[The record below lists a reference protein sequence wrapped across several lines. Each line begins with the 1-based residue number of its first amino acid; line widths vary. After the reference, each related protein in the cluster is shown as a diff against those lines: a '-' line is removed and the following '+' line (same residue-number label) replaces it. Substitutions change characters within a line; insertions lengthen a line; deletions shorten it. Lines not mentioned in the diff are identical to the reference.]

1 MINIAQVLGRVGK
14 MDSAVTSAGMKITKM
29 SIVTSKKYVKDGQ
42 KVEKVN
48 WHNIV
53 LFQKLAEI
61 AEKYVAVGDLVYI
74 QGEIETQKYKTQLG
88 EDRSKTSIIAHDL
101 KLMPKAK
108 EHVAAPVDKSF
119 QSADEEDVPW

>member
-14 MDSAVTSAGMKITKM
+14 MDTKTTQTGMKITNL
-29 SIVTSKKYVKDGQ
+29 SLVTSKKYMKDGQ
-42 KVEKVN
+42 KAEKIN

-61 AEKYVAVGDLVYI
+61 AEKYVAVGDLLYI
-74 QGEIETQKYKTQLG
+74 QGEMETSKYTAKDGQEKT
-88 EDRSKTSIIAHDL
+88 KTCIIGNDL

-119 QSADEEDVPW
+119 QDAGDDVPW

>member
-14 MDSAVTSAGMKITKM
+14 MDTKTTSTGMKITNM
-29 SIVTSKKYVKDGQ
+29 SIVTSKKYVKDGE

-48 WHNIV
+48 WHNVV

-61 AEKYVAVGDLVYI
+61 AEKYVAVGDLLYI
-74 QGEIETQKYKTQLG
+74 QGEMETKKYKAQDG
-88 EDRSKTSIIAHDL
+88 QEKTKSCIIAHDL

-108 EHVAAPVDKSF
+108 EQVAAPVDKSF
-119 QSADEEDVPW
+119 QSDEEDVPW